1 MKRQRWL
8 AVLLGLLLC
17 LVLTGCGGTE
27 PEEEPRLVTEDYDL
41 EAATALLEELA
52 DEDIWFAAVNETP
65 LQEDQDFVP
74 TYYHEGMTLVSARLE
89 RHETEATQAGSAPWQ
104 LAELLV
110 RMEYQGDSPDV
121 PQGWYVEYVLK
132 SWDGGQEDWSF
143 AGYRDD
149 EGTSLSEVA
158 YGEDWSVPLQE
169 DFPWDKYPLPTYEVA
184 DPAAD
189 AEDQG

>member
-1 MKRQRWL
+1 MKRRRWPV
-8 AVLLGLLLC
+8 ALLGLLLC
-17 LVLTGCGGTE
+17 LALTGCGSSG
-27 PEEEPRLVTEDYDL
+27 PEEETRLMTEDYDL
-41 EAATALLEELA
+41 ETATALLEELA
-52 DEDIWFAAVNETP
+52 DDDIWFVAVNETP
-65 LQEDQDFVP
+65 LQEGQGFVP

-121 PQGWYVEYVLK
+121 PQGWYVDYVIK

-149 EGTSLSEVA
+149 QGNNLAGAA
-158 YGEDWSVPLQE
+158 YKEEWSVPLGA
-169 DFPWDKYPLPTYEVA
+169 DFPWDKYPLSTYEVPDGMA
-184 DPAAD
+184 DTDGQA
-189 AEDQG
+189 

>member
-8 AVLLGLLLC
+8 SVLLGLLLC
-17 LVLTGCGGTE
+17 LALTGCGSG
-27 PEEEPRLVTEDYDL
+27 PEKEPRLVTEDYDL

-65 LQEDQDFVP
+65 LQQDQDFVP

-89 RHETEATQAGSAPWQ
+89 RYETESTRAGTAPWQ
-104 LAELLV
+104 MAELLV
-110 RMEYQGDSPDV
+110 RMEYQGNSPDV
-121 PQGWYVEYVLK
+121 PQGWYVEYVLE
-132 SWDGGQEDWSF
+132 SMDGGQEDWSF

-158 YGEDWSVPLQE
+158 YGEDWSVPLRE

-184 DPAAD
+184 DSATD

>member
-1 MKRQRWL
+1 MKRQHWL

-17 LVLTGCGGTE
+17 LTLTGCGSG

-52 DEDIWFAAVNETP
+52 DQDIWFAAVNETP
-65 LQEDQDFVP
+65 LQEGQGFLP

-89 RHETEATQAGSAPWQ
+89 RTETEATQAGSAAWQ

-121 PQGWYVEYVLK
+121 PQGWYVEYVLQ
-132 SWDGGQEDWSF
+132 SLDGGQEDWSF

-149 EGTSLSEVA
+149 QGNNLAGAA
-158 YGEDWSVPLQE
+158 YEEEWSVPLKE
-169 DFPWDKYPLPTYEVA
+169 DFPWDKYPLPTYE
-184 DPAAD
+184 AAD
-189 AEDQG
+189 SAAEAQDQG

>member
-8 AVLLGLLLC
+8 SVLLGLLLC
-17 LVLTGCGGTE
+17 LALVGCGSG
-27 PEEEPRLVTEDYDL
+27 PEEEPQLVTEDYDL

-65 LQEDQDFVP
+65 LQQDQDFVP

-89 RHETEATQAGSAPWQ
+89 RTETAATQAGTAAWQ
-104 LAELLV
+104 MAKLLV
-110 RMEYQGDSPDV
+110 RMEYQGDNPDV
-121 PQGWYVEYVLK
+121 PQGWYVDYVLE
-132 SWDGGQEDWSF
+132 SMDGGQEDWSF

-149 EGTSLSEVA
+149 EGTNLSGFA
-158 YGEDWSVPLQE
+158 YGEDWSVPLRE

-184 DPAAD
+184 DSAAD
-189 AEDQG
+189 PEDQG